1 MPTMNKLI
9 RIFAIIVITA
19 VCVSLSAL
27 AKDSTDVAGIRRVI
41 YSYQQALNDNN
52 VEEIIKLFTED
63 GTVMIQKAP
72 TNVGIAE
79 VRKFYQALF
88 KSIDLDL
95 EFQIAELVQVS
106 PEWAFVRSTS
116 HGTVVV
122 IADKSNNSSV
132 GQELFILKKQTG
144 GDWKIARYAGSSVK

>member
-1 MPTMNKLI
+1 MNKLI
-9 RIFAIIVITA
+9 RIFAIIVILV
-19 VCVSLSAL
+19 VCASLSAL

-41 YSYQQALNDNN
+41 YSYQQALNSNN

-63 GTVMIQKAP
+63 GTVLIQKAP

-79 VRKFYQALF
+79 IRKFYEVLF
-88 KSIDLDL
+88 KTIDLDL

-116 HGTVVV
+116 HGTVTV
-122 IADKSNNSSV
+122 ISDKSNNLSV
-132 GQELFILKKQTG
+132 GQELFILKKQIEG
-144 GDWKIARYAGSSVK
+144 SWKIARYAGSSVQ